1 RGGSRTLIAG
11 GQRRAAPA
19 VGGSVMTGVPGSQRQ
34 SLVVVPAHPPG
45 PDDAG
50 GIVRFELRQVTG
62 GTSVLPV
69 FSTVAGLVRE
79 LGPCQPWVRV
89 PLRMAREAAARSGVH
104 DVLLDPALETGAWR
118 WDAEQ
123 GARLSARAYAGGTQ

>member
-1 RGGSRTLIAG
+1 
-11 GQRRAAPA
+11 
-19 VGGSVMTGVPGSQRQ
+19 MTGVPGSPRQ

-45 PDDAG
+45 PHDPGDA
-50 GIVRFELRQVTG
+50 IRFELRQLTG
-62 GTSVLPV
+62 GTPVLPV

-89 PLRMAREAAARSGVH
+89 PLRTAREAAARSGVH

-118 WDAEQ
+118 WDAERVA
-123 GARLSARAYAGGTQ
+123 GLSARAHAGGTQ